1 MNKNVWQT
9 YFFEKLSSYS
19 LRWLSYY
26 LLTFDFKGLII
37 CSTFSWSKQSWHD
50 FRCLVRFPDKVYST
64 TAQDNLLHWRPG
76 RILSFWSVFLEKS
89 DPLLPKVVF
98 HSLSWRSQ
106 IWRGFIFW
114 VNFPGNVHFTS
125 TKNCFPE

>member
-1 MNKNVWQT
+1 M
-9 YFFEKLSSYS
+9 FDKLIFWKIIFIFIKVAR
-19 LRWLSYY
+19 LLPFDLWLQR
-26 LLTFDFKGLII
+26 GLII

-89 DPLLPKVVF
+89 DPLLPKVVL